1 MHKDFPGSNER
12 YVLTEICGGW
22 SNVKIRQRNMFL
34 GGFSAVAKNSA
45 NPGIWQ
51 WLGCVPAHVYLA
63 FVNPAIFSRDGL
75 VSHPVGTVGD
85 NSSTFF
91 LRDVCVVVVV
101 IFYKKLGCCDFHG
114 SMLCWCICCQVLS
127 SVISWYVCLTC
138 SWVCSC

>member
-1 MHKDFPGSNER
+1 MHKDFPGSNGR
-12 YVLTEICGGW
+12 CVLTEICGGW
-22 SNVKIRQRNMFL
+22 SNVKIRQRHMFL

-101 IFYKKLGCCDFHG
+101 VVVIFTRN
-114 SMLCWCICCQVLS
+114 SAA
-127 SVISWYVCLTC
+127 VIFTA
-138 SWVCSC
+138 